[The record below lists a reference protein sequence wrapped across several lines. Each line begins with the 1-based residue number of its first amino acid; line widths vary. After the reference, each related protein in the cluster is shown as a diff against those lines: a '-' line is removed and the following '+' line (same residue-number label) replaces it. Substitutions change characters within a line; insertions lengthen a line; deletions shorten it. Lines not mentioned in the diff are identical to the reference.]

1 MMKNMN
7 TSLNS
12 TAKNMTAASSP
23 IKVVA
28 STFEVDTR
36 ALNTVVSRKD
46 WTRYA
51 DSRLKQFCSR

>member
-7 TSLNS
+7 PSTNSGSKNTTSVS
-12 TAKNMTAASSP
+12 AP

-28 STFEVDTR
+28 TTFAVDTR
-36 ALNTVVSRKD
+36 ALGAVVSRKD

-51 DSRLKQFCSR
+51 DSRLKQFCCR